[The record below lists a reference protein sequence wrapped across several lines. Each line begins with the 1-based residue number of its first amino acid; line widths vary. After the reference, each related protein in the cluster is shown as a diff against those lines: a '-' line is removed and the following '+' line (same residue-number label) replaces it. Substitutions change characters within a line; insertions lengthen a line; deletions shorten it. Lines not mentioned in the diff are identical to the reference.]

1 MASSTPTPSITIP
14 VHSDQSQAQIQLQ
27 SFLMALVHSYGLTN
41 VLESLSNGMFS
52 HFGETLEESEIS
64 TPILEALGTAHTVSK
79 FVLKQDW
86 IKQLIEC
93 TKLTLFVSLAYH
105 LENY

>member
-1 MASSTPTPSITIP
+1 MASSTPTSPSITIP
-14 VHSDQSQAQIQLQ
+14 IPPNSTASQAQLQ

-52 HFGETLEESEIS
+52 HFEETLQESEIS

-79 FVLKQDW
+79 FILKD
-86 IKQLIEC
+86 
-93 TKLTLFVSLAYH
+93 
-105 LENY
+105 

>member
-1 MASSTPTPSITIP
+1 MASPTPIPSTPSTPSITIP
-14 VHSDQSQAQIQLQ
+14 VSANPNQSQAQLQ

-52 HFGETLEESEIS
+52 HFEETLEESEIS

-79 FVLKQDW
+79 FVLKKPSD
-86 IKQLIEC
+86 
-93 TKLTLFVSLAYH
+93 S
-105 LENY
+105 